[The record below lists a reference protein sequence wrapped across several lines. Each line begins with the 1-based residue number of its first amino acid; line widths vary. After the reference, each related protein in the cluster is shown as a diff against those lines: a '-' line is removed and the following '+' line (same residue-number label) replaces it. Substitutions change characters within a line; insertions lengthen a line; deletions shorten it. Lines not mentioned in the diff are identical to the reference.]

1 MNRKQSRITFGIF
14 VVFVFLNLNNPTLG
28 QKTKLKE
35 TLKINA
41 TIVAYDI
48 LSLEANF
55 DVRSEILFV
64 KIRKIKK
71 GKEKSR
77 YLVITRFHS
86 TDDSLVEKIINGK
99 VGWFFGLTR
108 ATYCDAKLRD
118 FEYITMT
125 NMDGLIVR
133 KDKRLEFIGES
144 NETNLPMD
152 EMLPCYL
159 LSNNFKVV
167 D

>member
-1 MNRKQSRITFGIF
+1 MSKKQKKYLIAFFLIF
-14 VVFVFLNLNNPTLG
+14 VLFNLYNPVLG
-28 QKTKLKE
+28 QRTKFKE

-41 TIVAYDI
+41 TVVAYDI
-48 LSLEANF
+48 LSANEKDNTEVF
-55 DVRSEILFV
+55 FVRV
-64 KIRKIKK
+64 DKIKK

-86 TDDSLVEKIINGK
+86 TDDSLVEKIINK
-99 VGWFFGLTR
+99 KITWYFGLTR
-108 ATYCDAKLRD
+108 APYCDSKLRK

-125 NMDGLIVR
+125 NMDGFIES
-133 KDKRLEFIGES
+133 KDKGLEFIGES